1 MAVRDRSTAKPG
13 TRFFLK
19 TYPPI
24 TRHALA
30 LYFGGSGDHNP
41 IHVDGDF
48 AKASGY
54 PDVFAHGML
63 VMAYLG
69 RSLTDTIS
77 PSAVRSYSVRFVSIT
92 QVHAEITCEGVVVE
106 TFEEGDERLARL
118 SLLAKDQAGD
128 VKLRGEALLMVGQEI
143 PQPLR

>member
-1 MAVRDRSTAKPG
+1 MTRADTSTAKPG
-13 TRFFLK
+13 TRFFHK

-30 LYFGGSGDHNP
+30 MYCAGSGDHNP
-41 IHVDGDF
+41 IHVDSDF
-48 AKASGY
+48 AKASDY

-77 PSAVRSYSVRFVSIT
+77 TSAVRSYSVRFVSIT
-92 QVHAEITCEGVVVE
+92 QIQAEITCEAVVAE
-106 TFEEGDERLARL
+106 AFEEAGERRARL
-118 SLLAKDQAGD
+118 SLVAKDQAGD
-128 VKLRGEALLMVGQEI
+128 VKLRGEAVVG
-143 PQPLR
+143 LG

>member
-1 MAVRDRSTAKPG
+1 MTIPDPSTAEPG
-13 TRFFLK
+13 TQFFHR

-30 LYFGGSGDHNP
+30 VYCGGSGDHNP
-41 IHVDGDF
+41 VHVDSDF

-92 QVHAEITCEGVVVE
+92 QVHAEITCEGVVAE
-106 TFEEGDERLARL
+106 TFEEAGERLVRL

-128 VKLRGEALLMVGQEI
+128 VKLRGEAIVELS
-143 PQPLR
+143 

>member
-1 MAVRDRSTAKPG
+1 MTIPDPSTAKPG
-13 TRFFLK
+13 TQFFHRK
-19 TYPPI
+19 YSPI

-30 LYFGGSGDHNP
+30 VYCGGSGDHNP
-41 IHVDGDF
+41 VHVDSDF

-92 QVHAEITCEGVVVE
+92 QVHAEITCDGVVAE
-106 TFEEGDERLARL
+106 TFEEAGERLVRL

-128 VKLRGEALLMVGQEI
+128 VKLRGEAIVELS
-143 PQPLR
+143 

>member
-1 MAVRDRSTAKPG
+1 MIRTDTSTVEPG
-13 TRFFLK
+13 TRLFHK

-30 LYFGGSGDHNP
+30 LYCAGSGDHNP
-41 IHVDGDF
+41 IHLDSDF

-63 VMAYLG
+63 VMAYLA

-77 PSAVRSYSVRFVSIT
+77 PSAVRSYSLLFVSISQT
-92 QVHAEITCEGVVVE
+92 HAEIS
-106 TFEEGDERLARL
+106 FE
-118 SLLAKDQAGD
+118 SQ
-128 VKLRGEALLMVGQEI
+128 
-143 PQPLR
+143 

>member
-1 MAVRDRSTAKPG
+1 MTRTHTATAKPG
-13 TRFFLK
+13 TRFFQK

-30 LYFGGSGDHNP
+30 MYCAGSGDHNP
-41 IHVDGDF
+41 IHVDSDF

-77 PSAVRSYSVRFVSIT
+77 ASAVWSYSVRFVSIT
-92 QVHAEITCEGVVVE
+92 QIHAEITCEAVVDE
-106 TFEEGDERLARL
+106 AFEGAGERRVRL
-118 SLLAKDQAGD
+118 SLVAKDQAGD
-128 VKLRGEALLMVGQEI
+128 VKLRGEAVVG
-143 PQPLR
+143 LG

>member
-1 MAVRDRSTAKPG
+1 LTIPDPSTAKPG
-13 TRFFLK
+13 TPFFHR

-30 LYFGGSGDHNP
+30 LYCGGSGDHNP
-41 IHVDGDF
+41 VHVDSDF

-69 RSLTDTIS
+69 RSLTDAIS

-92 QVHAEITCEGVVVE
+92 QVHAEITCEGVVAE
-106 TFEEGDERLARL
+106 TFEEADERRVRL

-128 VKLRGEALLMVGQEI
+128 VKLRGEAIVG
-143 PQPLR
+143 LN

>member
-1 MAVRDRSTAKPG
+1 V
-13 TRFFLK
+13 
-19 TYPPI
+19 YC
-24 TRHALA
+24 
-30 LYFGGSGDHNP
+30 GGSGDHNP
-41 IHVDGDF
+41 VHVDSDF

-92 QVHAEITCEGVVVE
+92 QVHAEITCKGVVAE
-106 TFEEGDERLARL
+106 TFEEAGERLVRL

-128 VKLRGEALLMVGQEI
+128 VKLRGEAIVELS
-143 PQPLR
+143 

>member
-1 MAVRDRSTAKPG
+1 LTIPDPSTAKPG
-13 TRFFLK
+13 AQFFHR

-30 LYFGGSGDHNP
+30 VYCGGSGDHNP
-41 IHVDGDF
+41 VHVDSDF

-54 PDVFAHGML
+54 PDVFVHGML

-92 QVHAEITCEGVVVE
+92 QVHAEITCEGVVAE
-106 TFEEGDERLARL
+106 TFEEAGERLVRL

-128 VKLRGEALLMVGQEI
+128 VKLRGEAIVELS
-143 PQPLR
+143 

>member
-1 MAVRDRSTAKPG
+1 MTIPDPSTAKPG
-13 TRFFLK
+13 TQFFHR

-30 LYFGGSGDHNP
+30 VYCGGSGDHNP
-41 IHVDGDF
+41 VHVDSDF

-92 QVHAEITCEGVVVE
+92 QVHAEITCEGVVAE
-106 TFEEGDERLARL
+106 TFEEAGERLVRL

-128 VKLRGEALLMVGQEI
+128 VKLRGEAIVELS
-143 PQPLR
+143 

>member
-1 MAVRDRSTAKPG
+1 MDPLVVPDRSTAKPG
-13 TRFFLK
+13 TLFFLK

-30 LYFGGSGDHNP
+30 LYCGGSADHNP
-41 IHVDGDF
+41 VHVDSDF

-77 PSAVRSYSVRFVSIT
+77 PSAVRSHSVRILSIT
-92 QVHAEITCEGVVVE
+92 PVHAAHTS
-106 TFEEGDERLARL
+106 D
-118 SLLAKDQAGD
+118 S
-128 VKLRGEALLMVGQEI
+128 
-143 PQPLR
+143 

>member
-1 MAVRDRSTAKPG
+1 MTSPG
-13 TRFFLK
+13 ERFFQR

-30 LYFGGSGDHNP
+30 LYCAGSGDHNP
-41 IHVDGDF
+41 IHVDSDF

-69 RSLTDTIS
+69 RSLTDAIS
-77 PSAVRSYSVRFVSIT
+77 PAAVRSYSVRFVSIT
-92 QVHAEITCEGVVVE
+92 QVHAEITCEGVVTEVY
-106 TFEEGDERLARL
+106 EERGERLARL
-118 SLLAKDQAGD
+118 SLLAKDEAD
-128 VKLRGEALLMVGQEI
+128 EVKLRGEAVVALN
-143 PQPLR
+143 

>member
-1 MAVRDRSTAKPG
+1 MAIDTSTAEPG
-13 TRFFLK
+13 TRFFQL

-30 LYFGGSGDHNP
+30 LYCAGSGDHNP
-41 IHVDGDF
+41 VHVDSDF

-69 RSLTDTIS
+69 RSLTDAVS

-92 QVHAEITCEGVVVE
+92 QVHAEITCEGVVAE
-106 TFEEGDERLARL
+106 TFEEAGERRVRL
-118 SLLAKDQAGD
+118 SLLAKDRAGD
-128 VKLRGEALLMVGQEI
+128 VKLRGEAIVG
-143 PQPLR
+143 LS

>member
-1 MAVRDRSTAKPG
+1 LAVPDRSTAKPG
-13 TRFFLK
+13 TLFFLK

-30 LYFGGSGDHNP
+30 LYCGGSGDHNP
-41 IHVDGDF
+41 IHVDSDF

-54 PDVFAHGML
+54 PDVFVHGML
-63 VMAYLG
+63 IMAYLG

-92 QVHAEITCEGVVVE
+92 QVHAEITCEGVVAE
-106 TFEEGDERLARL
+106 TFEETGERLARL

-128 VKLRGEALLMVGQEI
+128 VKLRGEAVVLLN
-143 PQPLR
+143 

>member
-1 MAVRDRSTAKPG
+1 VTIPDASATEPG
-13 TRFFLK
+13 PQFFHR

-30 LYFGGSGDHNP
+30 MYCGGSGDHNS
-41 IHVDGDF
+41 IHVDSDF

-54 PDVFAHGML
+54 PDVFVHGML

-69 RSLTDTIS
+69 RSLTDAIS

-92 QVHAEITCEGVVVE
+92 QVHAEITCEASIAE
-106 TFEEGDERLARL
+106 TFEDAGERLARL

-128 VKLRGEALLMVGQEI
+128 IKLSGEAIVALN
-143 PQPLR
+143 